1 MDIRDMELEFLQQY
15 WQQVMGLLALVV
27 VSVKLAASVRELR
40 KDVDDIVKQR
50 ELRDTYVETT
60 KLRAEMN
67 MMEKQVSAL
76 WNQANKLRDMVN
88 GGSRK

>member
-1 MDIRDMELEFLQQY
+1 MELEFLQQY

>member
-88 GGSRK
+88 GGNRK

>member
-88 GGSRK
+88 GGIRK

>member
-1 MDIRDMELEFLQQY
+1 MDMRDMELEFLQQY

-88 GGSRK
+88 GGIRK

>member
-1 MDIRDMELEFLQQY
+1 MDMRDMELEFLQQY

>member
-1 MDIRDMELEFLQQY
+1 MELEFLQQY

-88 GGSRK
+88 GGIRK